1 MKLKIVDYIKV
12 KFDDI
17 DCTLSQIITKL
28 SALPSDI
35 FNIINQKQNGLNTIE
50 IVDGVAQLT
59 DAKYQY
65 LDSAYNG
72 TLAIQL
78 PEDDSFFTEIHLFI
92 KTGAPLKIY
101 ERSISSSNTWN
112 SGYGWSSQYIKVTPG
127 SSINFTPQTVSTG
140 SIELLQYFAMDNT
153 RKAVVG
159 KNATVTLNASTNY
172 VKINCWDANQQV
184 PEYIYI
190 NGEKYNLAITTV
202 ESDISTLYVAMSD
215 VTFPTNCT
223 YSEELVLQE
232 DTVQEIVFTKL
243 NNEWICG
250 KVEEES
256 EDEGLSS
263 QSYMVRLTKAEYEM
277 LEEKNSD
284 TLYIIIG

>member
-1 MKLKIVDYIKV
+1 MKLKDYVKIKF
-12 KFDDI
+12 KTI
-17 DCTLSQIITKL
+17 DYKLSQLFSKIND
-28 SALPSDI
+28 LPSDI
-35 FNIINQKQNGLNTIE
+35 INAVDKKQNGLNTIE
-50 IVDGVAQLT
+50 IVDGIAQLT
-59 DAKYQY
+59 NAKYQY
-65 LDSAYNG
+65 LDAAYNG

-78 PEDDSFFTEIHLFI
+78 PEDDSFFTEIHLFM

-140 SIELLQYFAMDNT
+140 SIELLQYFAMDNS

-172 VKINCWDANQQV
+172 IKINCWDANQQV

-202 ESDISTLYVAMSD
+202 ESDISTLYAAMSD
-215 VTFPTNCT
+215 VAFPTNCT
-223 YSEELVLQE
+223 YHEEIILQE
-232 DTVQEIVFTKL
+232 DTVQEIVFTKV
-243 NNEWICG
+243 NNEWTCG

-263 QSYMVRLTKAEYEM
+263 QSYIVRLTKAEYEL